1 MDTSEQK
8 GPAPGM
14 IAVAAG
20 FVCAIA
26 AAIFI
31 RDYSTSWPVRLAVP
45 TLAAI
50 IGIVVAF
57 KVCEMRNREG
67 D

>member
-1 MDTSEQK
+1 
-8 GPAPGM
+8 M

-20 FVCAIA
+20 FVCAIV